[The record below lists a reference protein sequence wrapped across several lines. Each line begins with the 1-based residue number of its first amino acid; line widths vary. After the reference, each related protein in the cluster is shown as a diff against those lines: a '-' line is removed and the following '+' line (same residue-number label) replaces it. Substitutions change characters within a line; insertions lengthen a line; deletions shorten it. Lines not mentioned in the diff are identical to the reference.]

1 MGADRLIAILRP
13 CRHAELKHYKRKP
26 VLPSAKAH
34 STVSR
39 QWELLRQLPS
49 KSPGTTTAELA
60 ASLHSAG
67 YKISRR
73 TIERDLIDLSLMFPL
88 QCNDASAPYGW
99 YWQPGVSVELQG
111 ITLTE
116 ALSLA
121 LVEDAIRPLLPNS
134 MLRVLE
140 PRFNHARQK
149 LKTLSE
155 DNHAAR
161 WLDKVASVRP
171 DLNLQAPDIPEE
183 ILETLQQALLEEK
196 QLQCQYYSAH
206 SDKMSQLTINPLAL
220 VQRGLITY
228 LIGTAHSYTDVR
240 QYAVHRFRE
249 LTLMPTPT
257 QGLKDFNLQA
267 YLSTDALQFGKTE
280 KIAFQAWLSEKQ
292 ARLLRETPLSAD
304 MALTDLGNSNGYRVT
319 ATISD
324 SWQLQW
330 WILSLGDAL
339 VVERPLNL
347 RAKIAETLRSAAA
360 GYE

>member
-1 MGADRLIAILRP
+1 M
-13 CRHAELKHYKRKP
+13 
-26 VLPSAKAH
+26 PSAKAH

-60 ASLHSAG
+60 ARLHSAG

-99 YWQPGVSVELQG
+99 YWQPGISVELQG

-206 SDKMSQLTINPLAL
+206 TDKMSQLTLNPLAL

-240 QYAVHRFRE
+240 QYALHRFRE
-249 LTLMPTPT
+249 LTLMPTAT

-339 VVERPLNL
+339 VVEMPLNL
-347 RAKIAETLRSAAA
+347 REQIAQKLRNAAA

>member
-1 MGADRLIAILRP
+1 
-13 CRHAELKHYKRKP
+13 
-26 VLPSAKAH
+26 LPSAKAH

-49 KSPGTTTAELA
+49 KSPGITTSEITTRLQ
-60 ASLHSAG
+60 SAG
-67 YKISRR
+67 YTISKR
-73 TIERDLIDLSLMFPL
+73 TVERDLIDLSLMFPL

-99 YWQPGVSVELQG
+99 YWKPGVSVELQG

-134 MLRVLE
+134 MLKVLE
-140 PRFNHARQK
+140 PRFSHARQK
-149 LKTLSE
+149 LKTLGE
-155 DNHAAR
+155 ENHAAR
-161 WLDKVASVRP
+161 WLDKVASVSP
-171 DLNLQAPDIPEE
+171 DLNLQAPDIPED

-206 SDKMSQLTINPLAL
+206 TDKLSQLTLNPLAL

-228 LIGTAHSYTDVR
+228 LIGTAHPYTDVR
-240 QYAVHRFRE
+240 QYAVHRFRQ
-249 LTLMPTPT
+249 LTLSPTST
-257 QGLKDFNLQA
+257 EGLRDFNLQA
-267 YLSTDALQFGKTE
+267 YLRTDALQFGKVE
-280 KIAFQAWLSEKQ
+280 KIAFQAWISEKQ

-304 MALTDLGNSNGYRVT
+304 MMMTDLGKGYRVT

-330 WILSLGDAL
+330 WILSLGDGL
-339 VVERPLNL
+339 IVEKPQNL
-347 RAKIAETLRSAAA
+347 REQIAQKLRSAAA
-360 GYE
+360 AYE

>member
-1 MGADRLIAILRP
+1 M
-13 CRHAELKHYKRKP
+13 
-26 VLPSAKAH
+26 PSAKAH

-49 KSPGTTTAELA
+49 KSPGITTSEITTRLQ
-60 ASLHSAG
+60 SAG
-67 YKISRR
+67 YTISKR

-99 YWQPGVSVELQG
+99 YWKPGVSVELQG

-134 MLRVLE
+134 MLKVLE
-140 PRFNHARQK
+140 PRFSHARQK
-149 LKTLSE
+149 LKTLGE
-155 DNHAAR
+155 ENHAAR
-161 WLDKVASVRP
+161 WLDKVASVSP
-171 DLNLQAPDIPEE
+171 DLNLQAPDIPED

-206 SDKMSQLTINPLAL
+206 TDKLSQLTLNPLAL

-228 LIGTAHSYTDVR
+228 LIGTAHPYTDVR
-240 QYAVHRFRE
+240 QYAVHRFRQ
-249 LTLMPTPT
+249 LTLSPTST
-257 QGLKDFNLQA
+257 EGLRDFNLQA
-267 YLSTDALQFGKTE
+267 YLRTDALQFGKVE
-280 KIAFQAWLSEKQ
+280 KIAFQAWISEKQ

-304 MALTDLGNSNGYRVT
+304 MMMTDLGKGYRVT

-330 WILSLGDAL
+330 WILSLGDGL
-339 VVERPLNL
+339 IVEKPQNL
-347 RAKIAETLRSAAA
+347 REQIAQKLRSAAA
-360 GYE
+360 AYE

>member
-1 MGADRLIAILRP
+1 M
-13 CRHAELKHYKRKP
+13 
-26 VLPSAKAH
+26 PSAKAH

-49 KSPGTTTAELA
+49 RSPGITATELA
-60 ASLHSAG
+60 ARLHTGG
-67 YKISRR
+67 YKISKR
-73 TIERDLIDLSLMFPL
+73 TIERDLNDLSLMFPL
-88 QCNDASAPYGW
+88 QCNDTNAPYGW

-134 MLRVLE
+134 MLKVLE

-149 LKTLSE
+149 LKTLGE
-155 DNHAAR
+155 ENQAAR

-183 ILETLQQALLEEK
+183 VLETLQQALLEEN
-196 QLQCQYYSAH
+196 QVQCQYYSAH
-206 SDKMSQLTINPLAL
+206 SDKISQLTLNPLAL

-228 LIGTAHSYTDVR
+228 LIGTAHPYTDVR

-249 LTLMPTPT
+249 LTPLPTAT

-280 KIAFQAWLSEKQ
+280 RISFQAWLSEKQ
-292 ARLLRETPLSAD
+292 ARLLRETPLSVD
-304 MALTDLGNSNGYRVT
+304 MALTDLGNGDGYRVT

-339 VVERPLNL
+339 IVEKPLDL
-347 RAKIAETLRSAAA
+347 RKLIGERLRSAAS

>member
-1 MGADRLIAILRP
+1 M
-13 CRHAELKHYKRKP
+13 
-26 VLPSAKAH
+26 PSVKAH

-60 ASLHSAG
+60 TRLHSAG

-88 QCNDASAPYGW
+88 QCNDRCAPYGW
-99 YWQPGVSVELQG
+99 YWKPGVSVELQG

-155 DNHAAR
+155 ENHAAR

-171 DLNLQAPDIPEE
+171 DLNLLAPDIPEE

-196 QLQCQYYSAH
+196 QLQCRYYSAH
-206 SDKMSQLTINPLAL
+206 SDKMSQLTLNPLAL

-228 LIGTAHSYTDVR
+228 LIGTAPPYNDVR
-240 QYAVHRFRE
+240 QFAAHRFRE
-249 LTLMPTPT
+249 LTIIPSAT

-267 YLSTDALQFGKTE
+267 YLNTDALQFGNTE
-280 KIAFQAWLSEKQ
+280 RIAFQAWLSEKQ

-304 MALTDLGNSNGYRVT
+304 MALTDLGKSNGYRVT

-339 VVERPLNL
+339 VVEKPQSL
-347 RAKIAETLRSAAA
+347 REQIAGKLRSAAA

>member
-1 MGADRLIAILRP
+1 M
-13 CRHAELKHYKRKP
+13 
-26 VLPSAKAH
+26 
-34 STVSR
+34 
-39 QWELLRQLPS
+39 PS
-49 KSPGTTTAELA
+49 KSPGITTAELA
-60 ASLHSAG
+60 ARLHSAG

-99 YWQPGVSVELQG
+99 YWQPGISVELQG

-206 SDKMSQLTINPLAL
+206 SDKMSQLTLNPLAL

-240 QYAVHRFRE
+240 QYQLSVAQDTDKASKDRLAEKKPRRFRVRLVDADDYAIE
-249 LTLMPTPT
+249 FTIDNYKTLETECR
-257 QGLKDFNLQA
+257 K
-267 YLSTDALQFGKTE
+267 AL
-280 KIAFQAWLSEKQ
+280 QAWLV
-292 ARLLRETPLSAD
+292 LRRDSAPAHVSIRAAKLETPDEWKTPWGDSKPVWLKVLSVEAKQCEKSELKI
-304 MALTDLGNSNGYRVT
+304 LTRRR
-319 ATISD
+319 AKPKSD
-324 SWQLQW
+324 SVETRWLGLW
-330 WILSLGDAL
+330 MGIREAFPEDFETSL
-339 VVERPLNL
+339 
-347 RAKIAETLRSAAA
+347 
-360 GYE
+360 

>member
-1 MGADRLIAILRP
+1 M
-13 CRHAELKHYKRKP
+13 
-26 VLPSAKAH
+26 PSAKAH

-49 KSPGTTTAELA
+49 RPPGITATELVTR
-60 ASLHSAG
+60 LHTQG
-67 YKISRR
+67 YRISKR
-73 TIERDLIDLSLMFPL
+73 TIERDLNDLSLMFPL
-88 QCNDASAPYGW
+88 QCNDKNAPYGW
-99 YWQPGVSVELQG
+99 HWKPGVSVELQG

-121 LVEDAIRPLLPNS
+121 LVESAIRPLLPNS
-134 MLRVLE
+134 MLKVLE

-149 LKTLSE
+149 LKTLGE
-155 DNHAAR
+155 ENHAAR

-171 DLNLQAPDIPEE
+171 DLNLQAPDIHEE
-183 ILETLQQALLEEK
+183 TLETLQQALLEEN
-196 QLQCQYYSAH
+196 QVQCEYYSAH
-206 SDKMSQLTINPLAL
+206 SDKISLLTLNPLAL

-228 LIGTAHSYTDVR
+228 LIGTAYPYTDVR

-249 LTLMPTPT
+249 LTPLTTPT
-257 QGLKDFNLQA
+257 LGLKDFNLED

-304 MALTDLGNSNGYRVT
+304 MVLTDLGNGHRVT
-319 ATISD
+319 ATISN

-339 VVERPLNL
+339 IVEKPLSL
-347 RAKIAETLRSAAA
+347 REQTALTLRSAAA

>member
-1 MGADRLIAILRP
+1 MLA
-13 CRHAELKHYKRKP
+13 
-26 VLPSAKAH
+26 LPSAKAH

-49 KSPGTTTAELA
+49 KSPGITTSEITTRLQ
-60 ASLHSAG
+60 SAG
-67 YKISRR
+67 YTISKR

-99 YWQPGVSVELQG
+99 YWKPGVSVELQG

-121 LVEDAIRPLLPNS
+121 LVEDAIRPLLPKS

-140 PRFNHARQK
+140 QRFSHARQK
-149 LKTLSE
+149 LKTLGE
-155 DNHAAR
+155 ENHAAR
-161 WLDKVASVRP
+161 WLDKVASVSP

-206 SDKMSQLTINPLAL
+206 TDKLSQLTLNPLAL

-228 LIGTAHSYTDVR
+228 LIGTALPYTDVR
-240 QYAVHRFRE
+240 QYAVHRFRQ
-249 LTLMPTPT
+249 LTLSPTST
-257 QGLKDFNLQA
+257 QGLKDFNLQT
-267 YLSTDALQFGKTE
+267 YLSTDALQFGKIE
-280 KIAFQAWLSEKQ
+280 RIAFQAWISEKQ
-292 ARLLRETPLSAD
+292 ARLLRETPLSPD
-304 MALTDLGNSNGYRVT
+304 MMLIDLGNGYRVT

-330 WILSLGDAL
+330 WILSLGDGL
-339 VVERPLNL
+339 IVEKPQNL
-347 RAKIAETLRSAAA
+347 REQIAEKLRSAAA
-360 GYE
+360 AYE

>member
-1 MGADRLIAILRP
+1 M
-13 CRHAELKHYKRKP
+13 
-26 VLPSAKAH
+26 PSAKAH

-49 KSPGTTTAELA
+49 KSPGITTSEITRRLQ
-60 ASLHSAG
+60 SAG
-67 YKISRR
+67 YTISKR

-99 YWQPGVSVELQG
+99 YWKPGVNVELQG

-121 LVEDAIRPLLPNS
+121 LVEDAIRPLLPKS

-140 PRFNHARQK
+140 QRFSHARQK
-149 LKTLSE
+149 LRTLGE
-155 DNHAAR
+155 ENLAAR

-171 DLNLQAPDIPEE
+171 DLNLQAPDIPDE
-183 ILETLQQALLEEK
+183 ILETLQQSLLEEK

-206 SDKMSQLTINPLAL
+206 TDKLSQLTLNPLAL

-228 LIGTAHSYTDVR
+228 LIGTAHPYTDVR
-240 QYAVHRFRE
+240 QYAVHRFRQ
-249 LTLMPTPT
+249 LTLSPTST
-257 QGLKDFNLQA
+257 EGLRDFNLQT
-267 YLSTDALQFGKTE
+267 YLSTDALQFGKIE
-280 KIAFQAWLSEKQ
+280 KIAFEAWISEKQ
-292 ARLLRETPLSAD
+292 ARLLRETPLSPD
-304 MALTDLGNSNGYRVT
+304 MMMTDLGKGYRVT

-330 WILSLGDAL
+330 WILSLGDGII
-339 VVERPLNL
+339 VEKPQNL
-347 RAKIAETLRSAAA
+347 REQIADKLRSAAA
-360 GYE
+360 SYK

>member
-1 MGADRLIAILRP
+1 M
-13 CRHAELKHYKRKP
+13 
-26 VLPSAKAH
+26 PSAKAH

-49 KSPGTTTAELA
+49 KSPGVTTAELA
-60 ASLHSAG
+60 ARLHSAG

-99 YWQPGVSVELQG
+99 YWQPGISVELQG

-206 SDKMSQLTINPLAL
+206 TDKMSQLTLNPLAL

-240 QYAVHRFRE
+240 QYALHRFRE
-249 LTLMPTPT
+249 LTLMPTAT

-280 KIAFQAWLSEKQ
+280 KS
-292 ARLLRETPLSAD
+292 PS
-304 MALTDLGNSNGYRVT
+304 
-319 ATISD
+319 
-324 SWQLQW
+324 
-330 WILSLGDAL
+330 
-339 VVERPLNL
+339 RP
-347 RAKIAETLRSAAA
+347 
-360 GYE
+360 G

>member
-1 MGADRLIAILRP
+1 M
-13 CRHAELKHYKRKP
+13 
-26 VLPSAKAH
+26 PSAKAQ

-49 KSPGTTTAELA
+49 RSPGITTAELA
-60 ASLHSAG
+60 TRLHLSG

-111 ITLTE
+111 VTLTE

-149 LKTLSE
+149 LKSLGE
-155 DNHAAR
+155 ENQAAR

-171 DLNLQAPDIPEE
+171 DLNLQAPEIPEE

-206 SDKMSQLTINPLAL
+206 SDKVSQLKLNPLAL

-228 LIGTAHSYTDVR
+228 LIGTADSYTDVR

-249 LTLMPTPT
+249 LSLLESPT

-267 YLSTDALQFGKTE
+267 YLNSDALQFGNTE
-280 KIAFQAWLSEKQ
+280 RIAFQAWLSEKQ

-304 MALTDLGNSNGYRVT
+304 MALTDLGNGDGYRVT

-339 VVERPLNL
+339 VVEMPLNL
-347 RAKIAETLRSAAA
+347 REQIAQKLRNAAA

>member
-1 MGADRLIAILRP
+1 M
-13 CRHAELKHYKRKP
+13 
-26 VLPSAKAH
+26 PSAKAH

-49 KSPGTTTAELA
+49 KSPGITTSEITTRLQ
-60 ASLHSAG
+60 SAG
-67 YKISRR
+67 YTISKR
-73 TIERDLIDLSLMFPL
+73 TVERDLIDLSLMFPL

-99 YWQPGVSVELQG
+99 YWKPGVSVELQG

-134 MLRVLE
+134 MLKVLE
-140 PRFNHARQK
+140 PRFSHARQK
-149 LKTLSE
+149 LKTLGE
-155 DNHAAR
+155 ENHAAR
-161 WLDKVASVRP
+161 WLDKVASVSP
-171 DLNLQAPDIPEE
+171 DLNLQAPDIPED

-206 SDKMSQLTINPLAL
+206 TDKLSQLTLNPLAL

-228 LIGTAHSYTDVR
+228 LIGTAHPYTDVR
-240 QYAVHRFRE
+240 QYAVHRFRQ
-249 LTLMPTPT
+249 LTLSPTST
-257 QGLKDFNLQA
+257 EGLRDFNLQA
-267 YLSTDALQFGKTE
+267 YLRTDALQFGKVE
-280 KIAFQAWLSEKQ
+280 KIAFQAWISEKQ

-304 MALTDLGNSNGYRVT
+304 MMMTDLGKGYRVT

-330 WILSLGDAL
+330 WILSLGDGL
-339 VVERPLNL
+339 IVEKPQNL
-347 RAKIAETLRSAAA
+347 REQIAQKLRSAAA
-360 GYE
+360 AYE